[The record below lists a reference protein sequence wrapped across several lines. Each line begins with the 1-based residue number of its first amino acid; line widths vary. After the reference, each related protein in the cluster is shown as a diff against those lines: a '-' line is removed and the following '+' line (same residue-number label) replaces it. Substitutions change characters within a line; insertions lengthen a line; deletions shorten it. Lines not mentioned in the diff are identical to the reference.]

1 MQRKRRDKN
10 LKVRKNI
17 SASLGYALKSP
28 TYLKTK
34 RRFRPSDAVDF
45 KYIDMLQIDI
55 IKFSNF

>member
-28 TYLKTK
+28 TNLKTK
-34 RRFRPSDAVDF
+34 RRFRTSDAVDF